1 MLRRTA
7 KRKKRFACVRNARE
21 SRAEKWEWPGVRA
34 LPLSVQKFLAIGGG
48 GPGVFILDPDDSL
61 LLLSARHGLVFVFMY
76 SLAMPMIFILCS
88 ILCLHSYVCMYTL
101 QNMGALWTGVV
112 ARRAK
117 AS

>member
-1 MLRRTA
+1 M
-7 KRKKRFACVRNARE
+7 
-21 SRAEKWEWPGVRA
+21 RA